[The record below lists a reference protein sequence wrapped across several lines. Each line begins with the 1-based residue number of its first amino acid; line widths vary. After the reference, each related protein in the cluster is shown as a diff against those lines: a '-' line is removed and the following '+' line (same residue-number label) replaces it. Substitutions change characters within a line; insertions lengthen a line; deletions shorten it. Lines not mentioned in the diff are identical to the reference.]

1 MSQDLHNQM
10 AEFAYREILKN
21 MADNKEFRSLAR
33 TFPSMLQI
41 NGLGAS
47 VAFLQTKNSNRAYEF
62 MYGLLDQWTKGKF
75 GEEGSLMERIV
86 HMDSASY
93 RLYTN
98 EIVNLCIWIKRFAE
112 GLIKKDGK

>member
-1 MSQDLHNQM
+1 MSQNLHNKM
-10 AEFAYREILKN
+10 AEFAYHKILEE

-33 TFPSMLQI
+33 TFPSMLQV

-47 VAFLQTKNSNRAYEF
+47 IAFLQSKKSEAHKF
-62 MYGLLDQWTKGKF
+62 MYGMLDQWTSDKF
-75 GEEGSLMERIV
+75 GTAGDLLGRIV
-86 HMDSASY
+86 DMDSNTY

-112 GLIKKDGK
+112 GLIKKDDK